1 MTDFEAADGV
11 PHTPSHQLISVS
23 ETQPVD
29 VEVLMNQHLPSRHS
43 EVFNPIGWQIG
54 RRAVGRDN
62 RGRMNGEELD
72 GQR

>member
-29 VEVLMNQHLPSRHS
+29 VEVLMK
-43 EVFNPIGWQIG
+43 FNTCPRVTAKYSTQ
-54 RRAVGRDN
+54 
-62 RGRMNGEELD
+62 LD
-72 GQR
+72 GK